1 MKRQPPVMWKRRCI
15 WKRREDGNTEGG
27 RKEVDDIYRKEVDA
41 EVEARVYAE
50 KVDMVKRGYENG
62 GTVDFLALLT
72 QFSVEKVRE
81 ILGLK
86 TA

>member
-1 MKRQPPVMWKRRCI
+1 MATQ
-15 WKRREDGNTEGG
+15 
-27 RKEVDDIYRKEVDA
+27 EVDVDSRKEVDA

-50 KVDMVKRGYENG
+50 KVDMVKAASNEGLMPDVIVRV
-62 GTVDFLALLT
+62 TK
-72 QFSVEKVRE
+72 FSVEKVRE